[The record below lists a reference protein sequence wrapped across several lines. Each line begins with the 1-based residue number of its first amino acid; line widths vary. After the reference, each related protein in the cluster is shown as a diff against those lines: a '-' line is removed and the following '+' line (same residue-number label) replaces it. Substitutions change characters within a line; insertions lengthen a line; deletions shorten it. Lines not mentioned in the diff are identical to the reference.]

1 MATKTTKPRKR
12 RVGRPTQFELPF
24 MEEFKGLS
32 EEGQNFIARILTL
45 ETRDKWH
52 GKAAVPPGSVLDDI
66 LTHFERH
73 TDIPLELPFIG
84 WITYFSGWLCSQD
97 VKVQLT
103 DGQVLSPRLWNIAL
117 APSGSGK
124 TFAVNQIRKDMK
136 AVPEME
142 NTASAVA
149 LIQAI
154 ERTPKGIWF
163 RDEMGQYLKSITTQ
177 PHMEKAK
184 DVLLNAYNGDR
195 LEHTTKKDK
204 IEVEDYAFSIL
215 GITVFETFLS
225 QVGTEALVDGFAQ
238 RFSIIVAQK
247 DAKRPMTDF
256 PIYFDNRKMNRDD
269 ERRKKRITNE
279 MKALLGRDI
288 KGQTLGVSE
297 DAMDIFTAMFQE
309 SFQGQMPESFYRR
322 LMLIMLSYAANYHYI
337 LGHTGNTINNQAM
350 AYASRVVMI
359 HLKDT
364 KRLLQE
370 GGYGELHTLIEK
382 CQTWKNAWEHKSGKK
397 AKARDLISGVRQIK
411 TISEANAILKILQ

>member
-1 MATKTTKPRKR
+1 
-12 RVGRPTQFELPF
+12 
-24 MEEFKGLS
+24 
-32 EEGQNFIARILTL
+32 L

-52 GKAAVPPGSVLDDI
+52 GKAAVPPASVLDDI

-84 WITYFSGWLCSQD
+84 WMTYFSGWLCSQD
-97 VKVQLT
+97 VKIKIAE
-103 DGQVLSPRLWNIAL
+103 GQTISPRLWNIAL

-154 ERTPKGIWF
+154 QRTPKGIWF

-195 LEHTTKKDK
+195 LEHTTKKEK

-215 GITVFETFLS
+215 GITVFETFLA

-238 RFSIIVAQK
+238 RFSVIVAQK
-247 DAKRPMTDF
+247 DAKRPMTDY
-256 PIYFDNRKMNRDD
+256 PLYFDDRKMTRDD
-269 ERRKKRITNE
+269 KRRKERITKG

-288 KGQTLGVSE
+288 KGQMLTVSE

-309 SFQGQMPESFYRR
+309 SFKGQMPESFYRR
-322 LMLIMLSYAANYHYI
+322 LMFIMFSYAALYHYL

-364 KRLLQE
+364 KTLLQE
-370 GGYGELHTLIEK
+370 GGYGELHKLITK
-382 CQTWKNAWEHKSGKK
+382 CQTWKDAWEEEKGRT
-397 AKARDLISGVRQIK
+397 AKPRDLIAGVWQIK
-411 TISEANAILKILQ
+411 TISEATAILKVLK